1 MKLSDGERD
10 ILAELNA
17 DARELAHL
25 EDDHPT
31 EDEINAVCDRFEEL
45 YGEWLS
51 TRVDHDEPYQDREPY

>member
-51 TRVDHDEPYQDREPY
+51 TRVDPDEPYSDREPY